1 MSVHTGIGYDAHRL
15 EAGYPLWLGGVH
27 IDFESGLA
35 GHSDGDAL
43 LHALVDALLGAAG
56 LGDMGAYFPSS
67 DPQYRGVSSLHFL
80 RHTATLLE
88 QRGWRVANLDATIVA
103 ERPRLSSFTQSMRDI
118 IAESLGLASGRVNI
132 KSTTSDGLGFT
143 GRGEGIAVHAV
154 ATIEGGE

>member
-1 MSVHTGIGYDAHRL
+1 MAFRTGIGYDAHKL
-15 EAGYPLWLGGVH
+15 ELGRPLWLGGVNVP
-27 IDFESGLA
+27 FEQGLA

-80 RHTATLLE
+80 CHAATLLE
-88 QRGWRVANLDATIVA
+88 QGGWRVANLDATIVA

-143 GRGEGIAVHAV
+143 GSGKGIAVHAV